1 MHGPETSGMVPGG
14 TARRLAAGLLLAAAA
29 GCAGPERSEAP
40 VSEDVYVEVMARLA
54 AVRVAADPDRVTPE
68 TRRRRSDSLPAG
80 GQPSARG
87 PEPDGRV
94 GALSTGRADSLRDSI
109 LEEHGITRSD
119 LKIFARVVGDEPGRM
134 EALWNRI
141 AARADSLVGAG
152 WPVDTATTPDDSAAG
167 GAAPAGTERPV
178 APPTAAEDSGAGRPD
193 SLPSGLDALP
203 DPDPDSAPATRGGR

>member
-1 MHGPETSGMVPGG
+1 MVPCG

-29 GCAGPERSEAP
+29 GCAGPERSEPP

-68 TRRRRSDSLPAG
+68 TPGQRSDSLPAG
-80 GQPSARG
+80 GQPPARG

-94 GALSTGRADSLRDSI
+94 ETLSTGRADSLRASI
-109 LEEHGITRSD
+109 LEEHGITRRD
-119 LKIFARVVGDEPGRM
+119 LKVFARVVGDEPDRM

-152 WPVDTATTPDDSAAG
+152 WPVDTATAPDDSAAG
-167 GAAPAGTERPV
+167 GADSTAGAERLV
-178 APPTAAEDSGAGRPD
+178 APPTSPQDSGAGRAD

-203 DPDPDSAPATRGGR
+203 DPDPDSAPGRRGGR